1 VARRTPRTLS
11 MTPAPRPPRPSLR
24 AAARG
29 ALDRVVR
36 DSWGFIRRVYHKSGQ
51 DDIFFLA
58 GGIAFNILLGAVPFL
73 LLLVAIFGFVLK
85 TTVPHPEETA
95 VAYVFTILPASP
107 EIEDFVRLQ
116 IKSLVENET
125 QVGIFGIILLV
136 WVSTRLIGSVRSAMR
151 NIFDTP
157 ETRGIVGGKIFD
169 AQMVVVA
176 GSLFLANTAIT
187 VILEAVQT
195 YGIELV
201 GLSQNGT
208 IETLRV
214 VYAQLL
220 AWLFIFLMFGLMYRY
235 LPARRIPWRVAI
247 ISAIFS
253 SVVFEMLKSAFAWY
267 IAYVANYRTTY
278 GYLVSWV
285 VLIFWIYY
293 SALVFVLGGEV
304 GQVYATYRTRQ
315 RQRELLD

>member
-1 VARRTPRTLS
+1 
-11 MTPAPRPPRPSLR
+11 M
-24 AAARG
+24 
-29 ALDRVVR
+29 
-36 DSWGFIRRVYHKSGQ
+36 
-51 DDIFFLA
+51 
-58 GGIAFNILLGAVPFL
+58 GAVPFL
-73 LLLVAIFGFVLK
+73 LLLVAIFSFVLR
-85 TTVPHPEETA
+85 TTVPNPEQTA
-95 VAYVFTILPASP
+95 VDYVFTILPASN
-107 EIEDFVRLQ
+107 EIARFVGAQ
-116 IKSLVENET
+116 IRSLVDKET
-125 QVGIFGIILLV
+125 QVGIVGVILLV

-151 NIFDTP
+151 DIFDTP

-176 GSLFLANTAIT
+176 GSLFVANTTIT
-187 VILEAVQT
+187 VALEAVQT
-195 YGIELV
+195 YGIQLI

-214 VYAQLL
+214 IYAQLL
-220 AWLFIFLMFGLMYRY
+220 AWLFIFLMFALMYRY
-235 LPARRIPWRVAI
+235 LPARRIPWRIALV
-247 ISAIFS
+247 SATFS

-304 GQVYATYRTRQ
+304 GQVYETYRTRR